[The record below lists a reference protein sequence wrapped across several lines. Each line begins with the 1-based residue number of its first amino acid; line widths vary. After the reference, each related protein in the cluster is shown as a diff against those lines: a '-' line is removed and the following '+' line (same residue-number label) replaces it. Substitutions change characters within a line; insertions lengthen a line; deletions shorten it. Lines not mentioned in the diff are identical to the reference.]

1 MGLGPEAARRL
12 VIQAAASVS
21 GAPTF
26 PRANGGKIGLFDPN
40 LGKVAAED
48 PVTAKALDAYI
59 ANATSRR

>member
-1 MGLGPEAARRL
+1 